1 MMDSTYTS
9 IIMYA
14 KDQRKNVYPLVFL
27 FFIPRCS
34 VWSIG
39 GFYFFLTWKPGKAPF
54 LITLYQ
60 AFPERYA
67 THGGCNR
74 PKTARYSHGGYIMRL
89 ILVNQRW

>member
-1 MMDSTYTS
+1 MMDSAYTS

-39 GFYFFLTWKPGKAPF
+39 GFFIFWDMEARQGSIPYNFVPVVSGKMRHAWMMQSPG
-54 LITLYQ
+54 
-60 AFPERYA
+60 
-67 THGGCNR
+67 NR
-74 PKTARYSHGGYIMRL
+74 SIFA
-89 ILVNQRW
+89 